1 MSELEYMQRA
11 MALARKAGKL
21 GEVPV
26 GAVIVDPETGNVIAE
41 GHNQP
46 IQSHDPTSHA
56 EIVALR
62 AAATSLDNYRLH
74 GLDLYVTLEPCTM
87 CAGAIAN
94 ARIRRVIF
102 AAPDEKGGAV
112 VNGVRFFDQ
121 PTCHWHP
128 EIIKGPLSEKSS
140 ELLRSF
146 FRERRKPQKPQMI
159 GDDIQSE

>member
-1 MSELEYMQRA
+1 
-11 MALARKAGKL
+11 
-21 GEVPV
+21 
-26 GAVIVDPETGNVIAE
+26 
-41 GHNQP
+41 
-46 IQSHDPTSHA
+46 
-56 EIVALR
+56 
-62 AAATSLDNYRLH
+62 
-74 GLDLYVTLEPCTM
+74 M

-94 ARIRRVIF
+94 ARIRRVIY

-128 EIIKGPLSEKSS
+128 EIIKGPLSEESS